1 MAGRNVPPFIR
12 RMIMK
17 YLTKFLDI
25 MMKGIS
31 WFLIGV
37 LGVMTIVLI
46 LAVLSRYFFGFSIHW
61 SDPLARYG
69 QVWIMLLGSTLALR
83 KGMHI
88 GVDNFI
94 NMVPQKIR
102 IWVLRFNILLILLF
116 SIAMTR
122 QGFTLIT
129 IAEGQTI
136 PEMGIPMKI
145 IYFMIPVAGAILVLT
160 SIEMLFSRNVHSIT
174 IAEGEE
180 RHD

>member
-1 MAGRNVPPFIR
+1 
-12 RMIMK
+12 MK
-17 YLTKFLDI
+17 YLTRFLDI
-25 MMKGIS
+25 IMKGIS

-46 LAVLSRYFFGFSIHW
+46 LSVLSRYFFGFSIHW

-69 QVWIMLLGSTLALR
+69 QVWIMLLGATIALR

-88 GVDNFI
+88 GVDNFV
-94 NMVPQKIR
+94 NMLPQKIR
-102 IWVLRFNILLILLF
+102 IWVLRFNIILILIF
-116 SIAMTR
+116 SITMTR
-122 QGFTLIT
+122 QGFKLIT

-145 IYFMIPVAGAILVLT
+145 IYFMIPIAGAILVLT
-160 SIEMLFSRNVHSIT
+160 SIEMLFNKQIHSIT

-180 RHD
+180 RND